1 MKILI
6 SGCAGF
12 IGYHLTKEL
21 ISKSYDVL
29 GLDNLNEYYDLNLK
43 KDRLEILKS
52 LDNFKFANTDIAD
65 LENLK
70 KIFEYFN
77 PDKVINLAAQP
88 GVRYSL
94 INPHAY
100 SHSNLVGFLNVLD
113 LSKSYN
119 VKGFIY
125 ASSSS
130 VYGNN

>member
-52 LDNFKFANTDIAD
+52 LDNFKFANADIAD

-70 KIFEYFN
+70 KVFEYFN

-100 SHSNLVGFLNVLD
+100 SLNLVGFLNILD

-130 VYGNN
+130 VYE